1 MLKEKLETLEQY
13 EAMSE
18 FLKALAHPLRLKI
31 VDLLANGELC
41 VKDLCS
47 ILDVPQPTISQ
58 NIGILKDA
66 NIICYRKEAQ
76 KTCYRIRDKRAL
88 EILKILKQSYIE
100 NCENKN
106 SGE

>member
-1 MLKEKLETLEQY
+1 MLDEKLRTAEQY
-13 EAMSE
+13 GEMSE

-31 VDLLANGELC
+31 LDLLADGELC

-66 NIICYRKEAQ
+66 KIICYRKEAQ

-88 EILKILKQSYIE
+88 EILKILKQPYIE
-100 NCENKN
+100 DCENKN
-106 SGE
+106 SEE